1 MNSSYTSII
10 VCCTAIFSQAA
21 AFSMGFPTIPQRCE
35 QTTKVNMVNTVIDF
49 EGDGAIPQSL
59 TEENLYADNIIT
71 FVDDGPCVEVGHLIE
86 YCPVDHTASQPKY
99 SNALIEQILSSYIGP
114 RVVLALVAILYGTN
128 FSLGALM
135 NDNLPA
141 SAATSGRMVLAA
153 LVLSPFLLHLKPN
166 LRPSVYLGGAFVSL
180 GYASQSIA
188 LIDTSPATVSFLGS
202 CTVLVCP
209 LLQWIVNKKPMGI
222 KDAPQTWLAAFLC
235 LSGVATLELF
245 DTSASSSFSIA
256 ESMSRIGVGDAL
268 SLVQAVGFGVG
279 IFMSEKMMKEE
290 PDAALPITAGM
301 VATTAFFSMIW
312 CFADGWMREPGWE
325 SMGLPGLFLDPNM
338 RPVAMA
344 VAWTGIISTSTNFCV
359 EITALGRVPSS
370 EASVILA
377 TEPLWASLFAAILL
391 HEQFG
396 ANDYIGGALMISACL
411 VNTLQPSFFHCIVRG
426 KEGGN
431 ENEDNLRTVMRNEGE
446 YETVELKEAIA
457 NKLQ

>member
-1 MNSSYTSII
+1 MLSA
-10 VCCTAIFSQAA
+10 VCFTAIVSQSASFSTGLPSIRQ
-21 AFSMGFPTIPQRCE
+21 QRGLR
-35 QTTKVNMVNTVIDF
+35 QTTKINVNTVIDF
-49 EGDGAIPQSL
+49 EGDDAISQSL
-59 TEENLYADNIIT
+59 TEADLYVDNLVT
-71 FVDDGPCVEVGHLIE
+71 FIDDGPCVEVGHLIE
-86 YCPVDHTASQPKY
+86 YCPVDHTASQPIH
-99 SNALIEQILSSYIGP
+99 SSALIEQVLNSYIGP
-114 RVVLALVAILYGTN
+114 RAVLALVAILYGTN

-153 LVLSPFLLHLKPN
+153 IVLSPFLLQLKPN
-166 LRPSVYLGGAFVSL
+166 LRSSVFLGGAFVSL
-180 GYASQSIA
+180 GYISQSIA

-209 LLQWIVNKKPMGI
+209 LLQWIINKKPMSI

-235 LSGVATLELF
+235 LAGVATLELF
-245 DTSASSSFSIA
+245 DSSTSEASFSIT
-256 ESMSRIGVGDAL
+256 ESMSQLGVGDAL
-268 SLVQAVGFGVG
+268 SLVQAIGFGVG
-279 IFMSEKMMKEE
+279 MFMSEKMMKEE

-325 SMGLPGLFLDPNM
+325 SLGLPGLFLDPNM
-338 RPVAMA
+338 RSVAMA

-391 HEQFG
+391 QEQFG
-396 ANDYIGGALMISACL
+396 TNDYIGGALMIAACL
-411 VNTLQPSFFHCIVRG
+411 VNTLQPSFFRDIIGGTEGNDEITSG
-426 KEGGN
+426 KILNVIGN
-431 ENEDNLRTVMRNEGE
+431 DGE
-446 YETVELKEAIA
+446 YNTV
-457 NKLQ
+457 

>member
-1 MNSSYTSII
+1 
-10 VCCTAIFSQAA
+10 
-21 AFSMGFPTIPQRCE
+21 
-35 QTTKVNMVNTVIDF
+35 MVNTVIDF
-49 EGDGAIPQSL
+49 EDDGVMPQSL
-59 TEENLYADNIIT
+59 AEADLYADNIIT
-71 FVDDGPCVEVGHLIE
+71 FIEDGPCVEVGHLIE

-99 SNALIEQILSSYIGP
+99 SNALIEQILGSYIGP

-135 NDNLPA
+135 NDSLPA

-153 LVLSPFLLHLKPN
+153 LVLSPFLLQLKPN
-166 LRPSVYLGGAFVSL
+166 LRSSVFLGGAFVSL
-180 GYASQSIA
+180 GYVSQSIA

-235 LSGVATLELF
+235 LSGVASLELF
-245 DTSASSSFSIA
+245 DASASSSFSIA
-256 ESMSRIGVGDAL
+256 ESMSRLGVGDAL

-279 IFMSEKMMKEE
+279 IFMSEKMMKAE

-325 SMGLPGLFLDPNM
+325 SNTLPGLFLDPAM
-338 RPVAMA
+338 SSVAMA
-344 VAWTGIISTSTNFCV
+344 VAWTGIISTSTNFCI

-391 HEQFG
+391 KEQFG
-396 ANDYIGGALMISACL
+396 LNDYIGGALMISACL
-411 VNTLQPSFFHCIVRG
+411 VNTLQPSFFHDIVG
-426 KEGGN
+426 GGN
-431 ENEDNLRTVMRNEGE
+431 ENSEVGDDLRAEIGNEEE
-446 YETVELKEAIA
+446 YETVELKGTIA
-457 NKLQ
+457 TKLR